1 MTIQELVEKYKYKK
15 LPKELSEQQREY
27 YLSQLPSE
35 FCLEGDFNCELYDLK
50 GNKISNGYNRIVIG
64 DYGAFIEI
72 DVDHMLTN
80 NLKVA
85 SGQEYRFTERY
96 KNVKYHWYCLKNNED
111 IKIYYQRHT
120 VSYADY
126 KIDMF
131 YIAPDEVNLKKF

>member
-15 LPKELSEQQREY
+15 LPKELSEQQRKY
-27 YLSQLPSE
+27 YLSQLSPE
-35 FCLEGDFNCELYDLK
+35 FCLDGDFNCELYDLK

-85 SGQEYRFTERY
+85 PGQEYRFTEQY

-120 VSYADY
+120 VNYADY
-126 KIDMF
+126 KVDMF

>member
-15 LPKELSEQQREY
+15 LPKELSEQQRKY
-27 YLSQLPSE
+27 YLSQLSPE
-35 FCLEGDFNCELYDLK
+35 FCLDGDFNCELYDLK

-85 SGQEYRFTERY
+85 PGQEYRFTERY
-96 KNVKYHWYCLKNNED
+96 KNVKYHWYCLKNDED

-120 VSYADY
+120 VNYADY
-126 KIDMF
+126 KVDMF

>member
-1 MTIQELVEKYKYKK
+1 MSIQELVEKYKYKK
-15 LPKELSEQQREY
+15 LPKELSEQQRKY
-27 YLSQLPSE
+27 YLSQLSPE
-35 FCLEGDFNCELYDLK
+35 FCLDGDFNCELYDLK

-72 DVDHMLTN
+72 DVNHMLIN

-85 SGQEYRFTERY
+85 PGQEYRFTERY

-120 VSYADY
+120 VNYADY
-126 KIDMF
+126 KVDMF
-131 YIAPDEVNLKKF
+131 YIAPDEINLKKF